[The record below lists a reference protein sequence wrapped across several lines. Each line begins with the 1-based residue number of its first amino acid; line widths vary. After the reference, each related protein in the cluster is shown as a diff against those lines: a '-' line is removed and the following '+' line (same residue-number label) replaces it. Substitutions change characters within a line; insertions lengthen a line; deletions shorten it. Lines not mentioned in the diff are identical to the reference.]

1 MMISINVIIQRS
13 EISSVNVKEGVYQII
28 TWTIWTTILDS
39 DTHIIQSLWWK
50 SILII
55 LTIVYRHRF
64 MKFPQIILFIKLFS
78 RLKNYIII
86 LNYIYTYMFILYM
99 YVCSMIFFIFIN
111 FIYHNLMY
119 VYTPYHECVNNL
131 VWIVFLLKEIS
142 VDNMS

>member
-1 MMISINVIIQRS
+1 
-13 EISSVNVKEGVYQII
+13 
-28 TWTIWTTILDS
+28 
-39 DTHIIQSLWWK
+39 
-50 SILII
+50 
-55 LTIVYRHRF
+55 
-64 MKFPQIILFIKLFS
+64 
-78 RLKNYIII
+78 
-86 LNYIYTYMFILYM
+86 M